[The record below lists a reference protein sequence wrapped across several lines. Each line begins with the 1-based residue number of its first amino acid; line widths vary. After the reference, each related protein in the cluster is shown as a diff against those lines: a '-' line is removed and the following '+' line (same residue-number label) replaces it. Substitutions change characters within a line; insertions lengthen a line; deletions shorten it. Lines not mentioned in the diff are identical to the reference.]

1 MNKIFISGSINIK
14 NINPSVVERINN
26 MIVSSFTILVGDA
39 KGSDSSIQGIL
50 KDKNFKNVVVYC
62 SGSYPRNN
70 IGQWGIKSVESDQK
84 PNSRAFFTAKDLV
97 MAKDCDYGLMI
108 WDSKST
114 GTLSNVYELLKQGKT
129 SIVFVNKFK
138 QFHQVSSIA
147 DFEKL
152 VSVMSDSARLKADKK
167 INLDSKIRKI
177 KNVQLNLFDPPQ
189 QTSNVI

>member
-14 NINPSVVERINN
+14 NINPNVIDRINN
-26 MIVSSFTILVGDA
+26 MIASNFSILVGDA
-39 KGSDSSIQGIL
+39 KGSDSSIQNIL
-50 KDKNFKNVVVYC
+50 KDKNFNNVVVYC

-70 IGQWGIKSVESDQK
+70 IGQWEIKSVETDQK

-97 MAKDCDYGLMI
+97 LAKDCDYGLMI

-114 GTLSNVYELLKQGKT
+114 GTLSNVYELLTQGKT
-129 SIVFVNKFK
+129 SIVFVNKLK
-138 QFHQVSSIA
+138 HFHKVSSTS

-152 VSVMSDSARLKADKK
+152 VSVMSTSARLKADKK

-189 QTSNVI
+189 KKPNVI

>member
-1 MNKIFISGSINIK
+1 MSKIFISGSINIK
-14 NINPSVVERINN
+14 NINPSVVERISN
-26 MIVSSFTILVGDA
+26 MIASSFSILVGDA
-39 KGSDSSIQGIL
+39 KGSDSSIQSIL
-50 KDKNFKNVVVYC
+50 KDKDFKNVVVYC
-62 SGSYPRNN
+62 SGNYPRNN
-70 IGQWGIKSVESDQK
+70 IGQWGVKSVESDQK

-138 QFHQVSSIA
+138 QFYQVSSTP

-177 KNVQLNLFDPPQ
+177 KNVQLNLFDAPQ
-189 QTSNVI
+189 KTSNVN